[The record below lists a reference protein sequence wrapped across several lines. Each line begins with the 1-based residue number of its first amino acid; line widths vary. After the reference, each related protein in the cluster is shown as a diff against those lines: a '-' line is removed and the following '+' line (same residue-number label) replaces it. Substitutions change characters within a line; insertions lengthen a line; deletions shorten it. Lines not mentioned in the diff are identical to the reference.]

1 MCGLTVRYMVERS
14 VGNVMS
20 AKKMFYSMG
29 EVSEMFDVNPSLI
42 RHWESKFDCL
52 RPHKNKKG
60 NRLFSPSDVEKL
72 KQIYHLVKER
82 GMTLEG
88 ANKAMKSSRGVLSRD
103 TELLE
108 RLQRIRAAL
117 VEVRE
122 ELRDGV
128 QDDIVEEAY
137 SVADTVEMPIASDV
151 AVDAERADIADID
164 IKDTDTASAETEN
177 VDVVHAGS
185 EGADEDSVAVAEQEA
200 PDDPAAVADAEV
212 VASPDPEAS
221 EAAAAGDRRL
231 RPCRP
236 RAVRAAAR
244 RAMRRRRSYSRSTS
258 SRCFSRLG
266 YLAVFGYEDQRCGG
280 CDRGVCTARPAGVV
294 R

>member
-137 SVADTVEMPIASDV
+137 SVADTVEMLIASDV
-151 AVDAERADIADID
+151 AVDAERADIADI

-177 VDVVHAGS
+177 VDVVHAEPES
-185 EGADEDSVAVAEQEA
+185 ADEDSVSVAGQET
-200 PDDPAAVADAEV
+200 PDDPAVAADAED
-212 VASPDPEAS
+212 VASLDPEAS
-221 EAAAAGDRRL
+221 EAAAAGESEPV
-231 RPCRP
+231 RPSVA
-236 RAVRAAAR
+236 AVSPKSRT
-244 RAMRRRRSYSRSTS
+244 RRRKKGDDEEKEL
-258 SRCFSRLG
+258 FP
-266 YLAVFGYEDQRCGG
+266 FYEQSLF
-280 CDRGVCTARPAGVV
+280 
-294 R
+294 

>member
-128 QDDIVEEAY
+128 QDDIVEEAD

-151 AVDAERADIADID
+151 AVDVERADKQDAV
-164 IKDTDTASAETEN
+164 TDTASAETEN

-185 EGADEDSVAVAEQEA
+185 EGADEDSVAVAWQET

-212 VASPDPEAS
+212 VASPDPEVS
-221 EAAAAGDRRL
+221 EAAAAGESEPV
-231 RPCRP
+231 RPSVA
-236 RAVRAAAR
+236 AVSPKSRT
-244 RAMRRRRSYSRSTS
+244 RRRKKGDDEEKEL
-258 SRCFSRLG
+258 FP
-266 YLAVFGYEDQRCGG
+266 FYEQSLF
-280 CDRGVCTARPAGVV
+280 
-294 R
+294 

>member
-1 MCGLTVRYMVERS
+1 MA
-14 VGNVMS
+14 

-60 NRLFSPSDVEKL
+60 NRMFSPSDIEKL

-88 ANKAMKSSRGVLSRD
+88 ANRAMKSSRGGLSRD

-117 VEVRE
+117 EEVRE

-128 QDDIVEEAY
+128 QDAI
-137 SVADTVEMPIASDV
+137 
-151 AVDAERADIADID
+151 VDADAEGAAAEADGA
-164 IKDTDTASAETEN
+164 
-177 VDVVHAGS
+177 VS
-185 EGADEDSVAVAEQEA
+185 EGA
-200 PDDPAAVADAEV
+200 ADGGD
-212 VASPDPEAS
+212 AS
-221 EAAAAGDRRL
+221 
-231 RPCRP
+231 
-236 RAVRAAAR
+236 RAAADAMPR
-244 RAMRRRRSYSRSTS
+244 TADAAGAVTEPKPAVAGTVPPKGRMRRRRKGDDEDKEL
-258 SRCFSRLG
+258 FP
-266 YLAVFGYEDQRCGG
+266 FYEQSLF
-280 CDRGVCTARPAGVV
+280 
-294 R
+294 

>member
-1 MCGLTVRYMVERS
+1 MCGRTVRYMVERS

-137 SVADTVEMPIASDV
+137 SVADTVEAPLASDV
-151 AVDAERADIADID
+151 AVDGERADKQDAV
-164 IKDTDTASAETEN
+164 TDTASAETEN
-177 VDVVHAGS
+177 VDVVHAEPES
-185 EGADEDSVAVAEQEA
+185 ADEDSVAVAEQEA
-200 PDDPAAVADAEV
+200 PDDPAAAADAED
-212 VASPDPEAS
+212 VASLDPEVS
-221 EAAAAGDRRL
+221 EAAAAGESEPV
-231 RPCRP
+231 RPSVA
-236 RAVRAAAR
+236 AVSPKSRT
-244 RAMRRRRSYSRSTS
+244 RRRKKGDDEEKEL
-258 SRCFSRLG
+258 FP
-266 YLAVFGYEDQRCGG
+266 FYEQSLF
-280 CDRGVCTARPAGVV
+280 
-294 R
+294 

>member
-1 MCGLTVRYMVERS
+1 MCGLTVRYMAERS

-151 AVDAERADIADID
+151 AVDAERADIADI
-164 IKDTDTASAETEN
+164 KDTDTASAETES
-177 VDVVHAGS
+177 VDAEHAEPKS
-185 EGADEDSVAVAEQEA
+185 ADEDSVPVAEQET
-200 PDDPAAVADAEV
+200 PDNPAAVAGVDD
-212 VASPDPEAS
+212 VASPDSEVS
-221 EAAAAGDRRL
+221 EAAAAGESEPV
-231 RPCRP
+231 RPSVA
-236 RAVRAAAR
+236 AVSPKSRT
-244 RAMRRRRSYSRSTS
+244 RRRKKGDEEEKEL
-258 SRCFSRLG
+258 FP
-266 YLAVFGYEDQRCGG
+266 FYEQSLF
-280 CDRGVCTARPAGVV
+280 
-294 R
+294 

>member
-1 MCGLTVRYMVERS
+1 MCGRTVRYMVERS

-128 QDDIVEEAY
+128 QDDIVEEAD

-151 AVDAERADIADID
+151 AVDVERADKQDAV
-164 IKDTDTASAETEN
+164 TDTASAETEN

-185 EGADEDSVAVAEQEA
+185 EGADEDSVAVAGQET

-212 VASPDPEAS
+212 VASPDPEVS
-221 EAAAAGDRRL
+221 EAAAAGESEPV
-231 RPCRP
+231 RPSVA
-236 RAVRAAAR
+236 AVSPKSRT
-244 RAMRRRRSYSRSTS
+244 RRRKKGDDEEKEL
-258 SRCFSRLG
+258 FP
-266 YLAVFGYEDQRCGG
+266 FYEQSLF
-280 CDRGVCTARPAGVV
+280 
-294 R
+294 

>member
-1 MCGLTVRYMVERS
+1 MCGRTVRYMVERS

-137 SVADTVEMPIASDV
+137 SVADTVEAPLASDV
-151 AVDAERADIADID
+151 AVDVERADKQDAV
-164 IKDTDTASAETEN
+164 TDTASAETES
-177 VDVVHAGS
+177 VDAEHAEPES
-185 EGADEDSVAVAEQEA
+185 ADEDSVAVAEQEA

-212 VASPDPEAS
+212 VASPDPEVS
-221 EAAAAGDRRL
+221 EAAAAGESEPV
-231 RPCRP
+231 RPSVA
-236 RAVRAAAR
+236 AVSPKSRT
-244 RAMRRRRSYSRSTS
+244 RRRKKGDDEEKEL
-258 SRCFSRLG
+258 FP
-266 YLAVFGYEDQRCGG
+266 FYEQSLF
-280 CDRGVCTARPAGVV
+280 
-294 R
+294 

>member
-1 MCGLTVRYMVERS
+1 MMCGLTVRYMVERS

-151 AVDAERADIADID
+151 AVDVERADKQDAV
-164 IKDTDTASAETEN
+164 TDTASAETESE
-177 VDVVHAGS
+177 DAEHAEPES
-185 EGADEDSVAVAEQEA
+185 ADEDSVAVAGQET
-200 PDDPAAVADAEV
+200 PYDPAAAADAED
-212 VASPDPEAS
+212 VASPDPEVS
-221 EAAAAGDRRL
+221 EAASAEEPEAA
-231 RPCRP
+231 PVKP
-236 RAVRAAAR
+236 SAAAVSPKSR
-244 RAMRRRRSYSRSTS
+244 TRRRKKGDDEEKEL
-258 SRCFSRLG
+258 FP
-266 YLAVFGYEDQRCGG
+266 FYEQSLF
-280 CDRGVCTARPAGVV
+280 
-294 R
+294 

>member
-1 MCGLTVRYMVERS
+1 MMCGRTVRYMVERS

-164 IKDTDTASAETEN
+164 IKDTDTASAETES
-177 VDVVHAGS
+177 VDAEHAEPKS
-185 EGADEDSVAVAEQEA
+185 ADEDSVSVAGQET
-200 PDDPAAVADAEV
+200 PDDPAAVAGVDD

-221 EAAAAGDRRL
+221 EAASAEEPEAA
-231 RPCRP
+231 PVKP
-236 RAVRAAAR
+236 SAAAVSPKSR
-244 RAMRRRRSYSRSTS
+244 TRRRKKGDEEEKEL
-258 SRCFSRLG
+258 FP
-266 YLAVFGYEDQRCGG
+266 FYEQSLF
-280 CDRGVCTARPAGVV
+280 
-294 R
+294 

>member
-1 MCGLTVRYMVERS
+1 MMCGRSVRYMVERS

-128 QDDIVEEAY
+128 QDDIVEEAD

-151 AVDAERADIADID
+151 AVDAERADIADI
-164 IKDTDTASAETEN
+164 KDTDTASAETES
-177 VDVVHAGS
+177 VDAEHAEPES
-185 EGADEDSVAVAEQEA
+185 ADEDSVAVAEQEA
-200 PDDPAAVADAEV
+200 PDDPAAAADAED
-212 VASPDPEAS
+212 VASLDPEAS
-221 EAAAAGDRRL
+221 EAAAAGESEPV
-231 RPCRP
+231 RPSVA
-236 RAVRAAAR
+236 AVSPKSRT
-244 RAMRRRRSYSRSTS
+244 RRRKKGDEEEKEL
-258 SRCFSRLG
+258 FP
-266 YLAVFGYEDQRCGG
+266 FYEQSLF
-280 CDRGVCTARPAGVV
+280 
-294 R
+294 

>member
-1 MCGLTVRYMVERS
+1 MCGRSVRYMVERS

-151 AVDAERADIADID
+151 AVDAERADID

-177 VDVVHAGS
+177 VDVVHAEPES
-185 EGADEDSVAVAEQEA
+185 ADEDSVSVAGQET
-200 PDDPAAVADAEV
+200 PDDPAVAADAEN
-212 VASPDPEAS
+212 VASPDPEVS
-221 EAAAAGDRRL
+221 EAASAEEPEAA
-231 RPCRP
+231 PVKP
-236 RAVRAAAR
+236 SAAAVSPKSR
-244 RAMRRRRSYSRSTS
+244 TRRRKKGDEEEKEL
-258 SRCFSRLG
+258 FP
-266 YLAVFGYEDQRCGG
+266 FYEQSLF
-280 CDRGVCTARPAGVV
+280 
-294 R
+294 

>member
-151 AVDAERADIADID
+151 AVDVERADKQDAV
-164 IKDTDTASAETEN
+164 TDTASAETES
-177 VDVVHAGS
+177 VDAEHAEPKS
-185 EGADEDSVAVAEQEA
+185 ADEDSVAVAEQEA
-200 PDDPAAVADAEV
+200 PDDPAAAADAED
-212 VASPDPEAS
+212 VASLDPEAS
-221 EAAAAGDRRL
+221 EAAAAGESEPV
-231 RPCRP
+231 RPSVA
-236 RAVRAAAR
+236 AVSPKSRT
-244 RAMRRRRSYSRSTS
+244 RRRKKGDEEEKEL
-258 SRCFSRLG
+258 FP
-266 YLAVFGYEDQRCGG
+266 FYEQSLF
-280 CDRGVCTARPAGVV
+280 
-294 R
+294 

>member
-1 MCGLTVRYMVERS
+1 MMCGRTVRYMVERS

-137 SVADTVEMPIASDV
+137 SVADTVEAPLASDV
-151 AVDAERADIADID
+151 AVDVERADKQDAV
-164 IKDTDTASAETEN
+164 TDTASAETES
-177 VDVVHAGS
+177 VDAEHAEPES
-185 EGADEDSVAVAEQEA
+185 ADEDSVAVAEQEA
-200 PDDPAAVADAEV
+200 PDDPAAAADAED
-212 VASPDPEAS
+212 VASLDPEAS
-221 EAAAAGDRRL
+221 EAAAAGESEPV
-231 RPCRP
+231 RPSVA
-236 RAVRAAAR
+236 AVSPKSRT
-244 RAMRRRRSYSRSTS
+244 RRRKKGDDEEKEL
-258 SRCFSRLG
+258 FP
-266 YLAVFGYEDQRCGG
+266 FYEQSLF
-280 CDRGVCTARPAGVV
+280 
-294 R
+294 